1 MSVALEHREDIRREG
16 RRGREEEGEIGGRE
30 EDSISGRGRGQICF
44 YVVKLDSLTHTEI
57 HTPSA
62 RYPSSCPMHVG
73 IKGTTE

>member
-1 MSVALEHREDIRREG
+1 MSVALEHLEDIRRER

-44 YVVKLDSLTHTEI
+44 YVVKLDSLTHTDT
-57 HTPSA
+57 HTNIA